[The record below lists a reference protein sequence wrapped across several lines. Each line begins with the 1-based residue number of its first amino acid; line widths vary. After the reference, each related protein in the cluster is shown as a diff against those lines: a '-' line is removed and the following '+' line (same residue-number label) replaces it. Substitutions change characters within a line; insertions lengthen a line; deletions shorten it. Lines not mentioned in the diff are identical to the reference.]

1 MDTIRRLN
9 ERVQE
14 YGEGAVARYQ
24 AMSRGG
30 KAAFLG
36 FFGLNLFFFVGFWV
50 TGPEKVFEQFAR
62 WADFIAA
69 SPYGWAILFG
79 IIVVTSV
86 PPLLGYG
93 TAQTLVGFAYG
104 VWPGFAISAASCLA
118 GGAFAF
124 LVVRHFIRY
133 FAPFVHRDK
142 TFQALSR
149 AVRAKGL
156 PLMVMLRLC
165 PFPYPWSNAFFAS
178 IETVTLGQ
186 FLLATLAITPKL
198 LLHVFVGHRT
208 YLFADPDSR
217 HAMDP
222 LSKWLNGAFMVLGT
236 VLGAGTSWYLYK
248 LTMRYVAESA
258 DVDSAEELEAG
269 LLDEVDG
276 LLASAGGSADE
287 GGPAAGRRSEA
298 EEAWD
303 ERVSSD
309 FGDEEGDRAPEQ
321 RRDSTAWGLDLDI
334 AEEVDARGEEDVPQK
349 GRLRL
354 D

>member
-1 MDTIRRLN
+1 MDTLRNLN
-9 ERVQE
+9 GRAQE
-14 YGEGAVARYQ
+14 YGESAIARYR
-24 AMSRGG
+24 AMSCAG
-30 KAAFLG
+30 KAVVLG
-36 FFGLNLFFFVGFWV
+36 FFVLNLFFLVGFWV
-50 TGPEKVFEQFAR
+50 VGPEKVFEQFAL

-79 IIVVTSV
+79 IIVFTSV

-133 FAPFVHRDK
+133 FAPFVHQDT

-156 PLMVMLRLC
+156 PLMMMLRLC

-198 LLHVFVGHRT
+198 LLHVFIGHRT
-208 YLFADPDSR
+208 YLFADPNSR

-222 LSKWLNGAFMVLGT
+222 LSKWLNGAFVLLGT
-236 VLGAGTSWYLYK
+236 VLGAGTSWYLYR

-258 DVDSAEELEAG
+258 DLDSAEDLEAG

-276 LLASAGGSADE
+276 MLASAGGGAAE
-287 GGPAAGRRSEA
+287 TCAPAVRGRDGSE
-298 EEAWD
+298 EWV
-303 ERVSSD
+303 ERMSD
-309 FGDEEGDRAPEQ
+309 FEEEDEAADDAP
-321 RRDSTAWGLDLDI
+321 A
-334 AEEVDARGEEDVPQK
+334 EEDVPPK